1 MRTIGRAWAG
11 PLALYMALLIGCRA
25 LPEATL
31 PTAVA
36 PSSARASQSTT
47 TEPVPS
53 ATPSLSSQAAPT
65 TTAVR
70 RLPTNLPQST
80 TLPVALIAT
89 APSITWIHQQFAD
102 AWSLEYPATWDVNA
116 AGGDEG
122 AVELRGDYNGHRY
135 VVAFAYPIFEQ
146 AVDTF
151 SLEAWV
157 AQELAMLPADQRS
170 AITVSDLTIA
180 DAPAKKVLNFP
191 GAKSGTAAHRVY
203 IWRSGDRNP
212 RLVTIQAGDNQPP
225 DTLQM
230 AQLFDRFLAGI
241 AVPTHN

>member
-1 MRTIGRAWAG
+1 
-11 PLALYMALLIGCRA
+11 L
-25 LPEATL
+25 
-31 PTAVA
+31 
-36 PSSARASQSTT
+36 STQ
-47 TEPVPS
+47 P
-53 ATPSLSSQAAPT
+53 APT
-65 TTAVR
+65 TTAVG

-80 TLPVALIAT
+80 TLPAALTPTPPPI
-89 APSITWIHQQFAD
+89 SWIHKQFAD

-116 AGGDEG
+116 AGVDEG
-122 AVELRGDYNGHRY
+122 AVEMRGDYNGHRY
-135 VVAFAYPIFEQ
+135 VVAFVYPIFDQ

-157 AQELAMLPADQRS
+157 AQELARLPAEKRS

-191 GAKSGTAAHRVY
+191 TARSGTASQRLY
-203 IWRSGDRNP
+203 IWRSGARNP
-212 RLVTIQAGDNQPP
+212 RLVSIEAGDNQPA

>member
-1 MRTIGRAWAG
+1 MRAKELAWAG
-11 PLALYMALLIGCRA
+11 PLALCLAFLISCRA

-36 PSSARASQSTT
+36 PSSAPANQSTP

-53 ATPSLSSQAAPT
+53 ATPSLSTQAAPT

-80 TLPVALIAT
+80 TLPVALTPT
-89 APSITWIHQQFAD
+89 APPISWIHKQFAD

-116 AGGDEG
+116 AGVDEG
-122 AVELRGDYNGHRY
+122 AVEMRGDYRGHRY
-135 VVAFAYPIFEQ
+135 AVAFVYPIFEQ

-151 SLEAWV
+151 SLETWV
-157 AQELAMLPADQRS
+157 AQELAPLPADQRS
-170 AITVSDLTIA
+170 AITVTDLTIA

-191 GAKSGTAAHRVY
+191 GARSGTASQRVY

-212 RLVTIQAGDNQPP
+212 RLVTIQAGDNQPV